1 MNYEPIFKGIKRG
14 LLLSL
19 FLSMPIAKAIQ
30 AYITPT
36 RPALVEPVEQG
47 PKKLAAIQQEHRQYV
62 KAIRQNL
69 TAHYKEPFSDIEV
82 MRVSWDVSILRWDGI
97 VY

>member
-14 LLLSL
+14 LWVSL
-19 FLSMPIAKAIQ
+19 FLSMRIAKTIQ

-62 KAIRQNL
+62 EAIRQNL
-69 TAHYKEPFSDIEV
+69 SRNTKYLSLK
-82 MRVSWDVSILRWDGI
+82 WK
-97 VY
+97 